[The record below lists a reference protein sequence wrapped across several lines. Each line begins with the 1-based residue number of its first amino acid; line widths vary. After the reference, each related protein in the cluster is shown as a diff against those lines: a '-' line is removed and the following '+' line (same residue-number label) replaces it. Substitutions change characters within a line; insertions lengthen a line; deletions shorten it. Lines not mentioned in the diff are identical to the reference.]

1 MALSPL
7 EIRNKTF
14 SIVRKG
20 YERSEVNRF
29 LDDVAGQLQAFADSA
44 EAAERRA
51 ADAEAARKASTATDA
66 TVAESAPE
74 PEPTPEETPEP
85 EPEPTPEPEPVPE
98 PEPPVAEPAQVSE
111 PPRSFA
117 VSGAD
122 DFDRVGNE
130 ISLMLR
136 QAQESALKIR
146 TDAEIEARTL
156 VDQVRLD
163 IESDRAAHEQAA
175 GELISRTEERA
186 SALRADAE
194 NYAAETRRAADEF
207 AATKREDVD
216 AYQRDAEVSAD
227 ADRKL
232 AAEKLESAKREAEAT
247 ISNAEAEAE
256 ATRAQAEEEARVIR
270 DHMINEAQNTLGGL
284 ADAERESRA
293 NLVAARTSIDAAL
306 AHIQLSEVTAPEDH
320 DDPEEDDD

>member
-1 MALSPL
+1 MSPL
-7 EIRNKTF
+7 EVRNKTF

-29 LDDVAGQLQAFADSA
+29 LDDVANQLQSFAETA
-44 EAAERRA
+44 EAANRRA
-51 ADAEAARKASTATDA
+51 ADAASSKKASTATDV
-66 TVAESAPE
+66 TLAEPS
-74 PEPTPEETPEP
+74 P
-85 EPEPTPEPEPVPE
+85 EPEPTPEPTPE
-98 PEPPVAEPAQVSE
+98 PEPPAAEPAPTSE
-111 PPRSFA
+111 PATSFA
-117 VSGAD
+117 LSGAD

-175 GELISRTEERA
+175 SELISRTDERA

-207 AATKREDVD
+207 AAAKREDVD
-216 AYQRDAEVSAD
+216 SYQRDAEVAAD

-247 ISNAEAEAE
+247 LLNAGSEAET
-256 ATRAQAEEEARVIR
+256 TRSKAEEEARVIR
-270 DHMINEAQNTLGGL
+270 DQMINEAQNTLGGL
-284 ADAERESRA
+284 ADAERDSRA

-306 AHIQLSEVTAPEDH
+306 AHIQLSEVTVPESLEGIA
-320 DDPEEDDD
+320 EEDDA